1 MKKLLSFL
9 SEWSKNRK
17 KNPGASASGFID
29 PSQDLVPSC
38 LMRGMSCLFFEAESS
53 EFRGSSGD
61 GPFNRKA
68 LC

>member
-9 SEWSKNRK
+9 SELSKNRK
-17 KNPGASASGFID
+17 KNPEAFASGFID
-29 PSQDLVPSC
+29 HSQNLVPSC
-38 LMRGMSCLFFEAESS
+38 LVRGRSCLFFEAESS

-61 GPFNRKA
+61 GPLNGKA